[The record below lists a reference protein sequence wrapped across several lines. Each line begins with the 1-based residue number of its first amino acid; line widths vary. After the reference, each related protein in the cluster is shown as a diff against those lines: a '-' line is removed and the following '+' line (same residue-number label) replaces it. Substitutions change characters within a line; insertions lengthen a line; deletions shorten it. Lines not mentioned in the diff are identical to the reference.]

1 MTSWNNFLHT
11 ILPEEGLGWYCIG
24 SYKKKTTP
32 ITHFVQTIAEAEVL
46 IQQLLDKK
54 KDVYFGC
61 SKFITNENRKA
72 INAGW
77 QKSFWLDLDCGESY
91 AEDGKG
97 YVNKEAALVDV
108 KRLCKELSLPKP
120 NIIFSGNGLHVHW
133 VMTKSLEKEEWAK
146 TCEYWKQQ
154 LKRLDIKADPSKITD
169 VAAVLRIPDTLN
181 FKSDPPLNVE
191 WKAICPPMDYE
202 DIRVKVMQG
211 IEIDLDLTKAPR
223 RAMDETTRRLLG
235 NKVTSFSS
243 IMKSGECG
251 QLSYF
256 YKNQG
261 KIDYNMW
268 RAGLSIAQ
276 FCEDRSSAIHKMSD
290 QHPEYSFQDTENK
303 ANDIGGPYHCTTIEG
318 INPGGCEGCIH
329 KGKITSPIAIN
340 AKIAKATEEDNT
352 VTLPSA
358 EIAGEVTYTIPEYPW
373 PYFRG
378 KQGGVYKQGYTKDDG
393 DTVDDKLIF
402 KYDFYV
408 VKRMIDPELGHMI
421 WMRVH
426 LPKEGVQEFS
436 CSNQA
441 LMTSDEFKKTVSKHG
456 VIGDPDE
463 MKNIMSYI
471 TSFTKELQDRQDS
484 EQMRTQ
490 FGWCDNDTKFIIGDR
505 EISAKGIVYSPPSNT
520 TLAFVPM
527 FKPKGTLVEW
537 QRIISSYNRPGQEA
551 RAFLFLAGLG
561 APLIK
566 FTNHKGFIYSITE
579 NESGTGKTTIQRIIN
594 SIWGNPTDMMLIA
607 KDTLK
612 SQFHQM
618 GVYNNIAICTDEV
631 TNMEN
636 ERVSDVSYGV
646 SQGRSNNRMKSNANE
661 MRINNTTWALPAFY
675 SGNSSMHDKMA
686 ALKSTPESEQLR
698 IIEVEVS
705 ADKDMDK
712 DTSDELFE
720 HALPENYGHAGPLLV
735 QYMVANLDSIKEL
748 LEKTKKKFDA
758 EAQLKQKQ
766 RFYSAGASTAF
777 TAAIIAKQL
786 GIIDLDLDRI
796 WEWAVKYFSELR
808 ESVKPAERDP
818 VGSLGAFLNE
828 FPKNKLVVDDAND
841 KRTGL
846 TRAPLEVPY
855 GSLFI
860 RYEPDTGYLWIA
872 IDKLREWC
880 TERQIGF
887 KGIVEGLKT
896 FDPESCIK
904 KKGMAKGTALNTPA
918 VNALRVDL
926 RKVPIEISVQN
937 PTDDSK

>member
-1 MTSWNNFLHT
+1 
-11 ILPEEGLGWYCIG
+11 
-24 SYKKKTTP
+24 
-32 ITHFVQTIAEAEVL
+32 
-46 IQQLLDKK
+46 
-54 KDVYFGC
+54 
-61 SKFITNENRKA
+61 
-72 INAGW
+72 
-77 QKSFWLDLDCGESY
+77 
-91 AEDGKG
+91 
-97 YVNKEAALVDV
+97 
-108 KRLCKELSLPKP
+108 
-120 NIIFSGNGLHVHW
+120 
-133 VMTKSLEKEEWAK
+133 
-146 TCEYWKQQ
+146 
-154 LKRLDIKADPSKITD
+154 
-169 VAAVLRIPDTLN
+169 
-181 FKSDPPLNVE
+181 
-191 WKAICPPMDYE
+191 
-202 DIRVKVMQG
+202 
-211 IEIDLDLTKAPR
+211 
-223 RAMDETTRRLLG
+223 
-235 NKVTSFSS
+235 
-243 IMKSGECG
+243 
-251 QLSYF
+251 
-256 YKNQG
+256 
-261 KIDYNMW
+261 
-268 RAGLSIAQ
+268 
-276 FCEDRSSAIHKMSD
+276 
-290 QHPEYSFQDTENK
+290 
-303 ANDIGGPYHCTTIEG
+303 
-318 INPGGCEGCIH
+318 
-329 KGKITSPIAIN
+329 
-340 AKIAKATEEDNT
+340 
-352 VTLPSA
+352 
-358 EIAGEVTYTIPEYPW
+358 
-373 PYFRG
+373 
-378 KQGGVYKQGYTKDDG
+378 
-393 DTVDDKLIF
+393 
-402 KYDFYV
+402 
-408 VKRMIDPELGHMI
+408 
-421 WMRVH
+421 
-426 LPKEGVQEFS
+426 
-436 CSNQA
+436 
-441 LMTSDEFKKTVSKHG
+441 
-456 VIGDPDE
+456 
-463 MKNIMSYI
+463 
-471 TSFTKELQDRQDS
+471 
-484 EQMRTQ
+484 
-490 FGWCDNDTKFIIGDR
+490 
-505 EISAKGIVYSPPSNT
+505 
-520 TLAFVPM
+520 
-527 FKPKGTLVEW
+527 
-537 QRIISSYNRPGQEA
+537 
-551 RAFLFLAGLG
+551 
-561 APLIK
+561 
-566 FTNHKGFIYSITE
+566 
-579 NESGTGKTTIQRIIN
+579 
-594 SIWGNPTDMMLIA
+594 MMLIA